1 MTGKKRTFRYESEIV
16 KKEIV
21 KDARFELAR
30 TTVQQ
35 ILSLPP

>member
-1 MTGKKRTFRYESEIV
+1 MLVFSFIIEMSQNKK
-16 KKEIV
+16 KLM